1 MAKIG
6 IMGGTFNP
14 IHNGH
19 LYIARAAYEE
29 YKLDKVHFMPNHI
42 PAYKSKA
49 EMVSASDRMNMVKL
63 AIKPYPDYILDTM
76 EIDRGGKT
84 YTADTLRILHA
95 NGDGNQYSFI
105 IGADSLETFT
115 RWYHPQEILS
125 YADLLVAAREDADES
140 LLNRMIHH
148 TEETL
153 QVAGKIHIIR
163 CRNMA
168 SKTNTAW
175 IASSQI
181 RKCIALGEEVE
192 PISGQPIRDI
202 IPEAVYDYIKDAHLY
217 TG

>member
-19 LYIARAAYEE
+19 LDIAGAAYEE

-49 EMVSASDRMNMVKL
+49 EMVSAADRTEMVKL
-63 AIKPYPDYILDTM
+63 AIKPYPAYVLDTT

-95 NGDGNQYSFI
+95 RGDGNEYSFI

-115 RWYHPQEILS
+115 RWYHPQEILA
-125 YADLLVAAREDADES
+125 YASLLVAAREDADEA
-140 LLNRMIHH
+140 LLNRMIQH

-153 QVAGKIHIIR
+153 QVTGRIHIIR
-163 CRNMA
+163 CRNTS
-168 SKTNTAW
+168 SKTDTAW

-192 PISGQPIRDI
+192 PISGQPITDI
-202 IPEAVYDYIKDAHLY
+202 IPKAVYNYIKEQHLY

>member
-1 MAKIG
+1 MANIG

-19 LYIARAAYEE
+19 LYIAKAAYEE
-29 YKLDKVHFMPNHI
+29 YKLDKVHFMPNHM

-49 EMVSASDRMNMVKL
+49 EMVSAADRMEMVKL
-63 AIKPYPDYILDTM
+63 AIKPYPDYVLNTM

-95 NGDGNQYSFI
+95 RGDGNQYYFI

-115 RWYHPQEILS
+115 KWYHPQEILS
-125 YADLLVAAREDADES
+125 YASLLVAAREDAGEA
-140 LLNRMIHH
+140 LLSRMVRHV
-148 TEETL
+148 EEVL
-153 QVAGKIHIIR
+153 QVTGKIHIIR
-163 CRNMA
+163 CRSMA
-168 SKTNTAW
+168 SETNTAW

-181 RKCIALGEEVE
+181 RRCIALGEEVE
-192 PISGQPIRDI
+192 PVSGQPIHDI
-202 IPEAVYDYIKDAHLY
+202 IPEAVYHYIKDCCLY